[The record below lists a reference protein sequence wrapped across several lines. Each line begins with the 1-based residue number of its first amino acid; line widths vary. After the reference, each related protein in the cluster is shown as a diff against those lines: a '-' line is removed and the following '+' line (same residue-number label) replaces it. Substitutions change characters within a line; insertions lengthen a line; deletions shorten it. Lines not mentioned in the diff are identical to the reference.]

1 MAPWPAWSIQVQR
14 SGLPTEENMNMGSEY
29 MRRHVHEGEP
39 GFGTST
45 EMGIR
50 WVPGG
55 RCIVICGRHI
65 DGMVYVGRPTRTHVF
80 PSRSVINPNLR
91 VAEMGPDT
99 EGMQLPRWPSYAE
112 ISPAA
117 RATYLDWLAGGGTD
131 PSCDV
136 GYMFLYFYGLE
147 RRFLKDNAPV
157 AERRQI
163 LAEVIRLRDL
173 FCHNGSVR
181 RYLGEFI
188 EVARVYLDDPSIYDP
203 VLERVGRDVPYS
215 MKFALGSALARGELL
230 TANQLLGLFLNH
242 PGSRLRASAERCSEE
257 FQAHY
262 RLRFVSVVR

>member
-1 MAPWPAWSIQVQR
+1 
-14 SGLPTEENMNMGSEY
+14 MGSEY
-29 MRRHVHEGEP
+29 MRRHVHGGEP

-55 RCIVICGRHI
+55 RHIVICGRHI

-80 PSRSVINPNLR
+80 PSRSIINPNLR

-99 EGMQLPRWPSYAE
+99 EGTQLPRWPSYAE

-131 PSCDV
+131 PSSDV

-173 FCHNGSVR
+173 FRHNGSVR

-188 EVARVYLDDPSIYDP
+188 EVALVSLKCPPSAP
-203 VLERVGRDVPYS
+203 
-215 MKFALGSALARGELL
+215 
-230 TANQLLGLFLNH
+230 LGLLI
-242 PGSRLRASAERCSEE
+242 
-257 FQAHY
+257 
-262 RLRFVSVVR
+262 